1 MLNFQFLGVDGKA
14 ETCTPNQAYRTHICS
29 TSTEWFHKW
38 FWLHSAASGS
48 GRRTGLF
55 FTAQSMG
62 PNGQGELKEMWR

>member
-1 MLNFQFLGVDGKA
+1 MGKLKRA
-14 ETCTPNQAYRTHICS
+14 HQTKHTEPTVCP

-48 GRRTGLF
+48 GRRTELF

-62 PNGQGELKEMWR
+62 PNSQGELKEMWR